1 MVTIEAL
8 GVVALLLIVVA
19 LFSPIGLGGGLLY
32 VPILHY
38 IGGLSYGA
46 SILASLGLVFC
57 VAFGSGFAH
66 EKGSMADKG
75 LVKKAIVTAIPC
87 GIVGA
92 LTSLWVIDEISED
105 WVKLFALLVS
115 VWILYQTGK
124 RILKDN
130 EEDPQTSEFNHPVYV
145 TGTGFGGFAC
155 GFLGI
160 GGGGIY
166 VTMNRGWGG
175 LGLRE
180 AVGTSFLIAACVEPI
195 AFSTHLLAGDS
206 WTVLTDTYGLIGII
220 STFCLAV
227 IAAYFS
233 GTLAIKYI
241 PESVIMSTF
250 VMMITLSLLRYAA
263 DLLNLL

>member
-1 MVTIEAL
+1 MGELGAL
-8 GVVALLLIVVA
+8 GVVVLILLVVI

-38 IGGLSYGA
+38 VGGLPFDA
-46 SILASLGLVFC
+46 AILGSLGLVFC

-66 EKGSMADKG
+66 EKGSMANKS

-87 GIVGA
+87 AIVGA
-92 LTSLWVIDEISED
+92 FTSLWVIDEISEN
-105 WVKLFALLVS
+105 WVKLFALMLS
-115 VWILYQTGK
+115 AWSLYQTGN
-124 RILKDN
+124 RILKKD
-130 EEDPQTSEFNHPVYV
+130 EEESQSSEFNHPIYV
-145 TGTGFGGFAC
+145 TGTGVGGFAC

-206 WTVLTDTYGLIGII
+206 WAILSDTYGTIGILL
-220 STFCLAV
+220 TFI
-227 IAAYFS
+227 IAIITAYLS
-233 GTLAIKYI
+233 GSIAIKYI
-241 PESVIMSTF
+241 PEKVIIITF
-250 VMMITLSLLRYAA
+250 VLMITLSLLRYAT